1 MFDLCTCDSIL
12 ITFSLYN
19 PLLLKFLPTFLMNC
33 CFYFYDIN
41 DYVKYADINV
51 C

>member
-1 MFDLCTCDSIL
+1 MFDLCTGGSIL
-12 ITFSLYN
+12 ITFIPYMSLS
-19 PLLLKFLPTFLMNC
+19 LKFLPTFLMHF

-41 DYVKYADINV
+41 DYVQNADISV